1 MRPYCAR
8 LVGMVCA
15 LVALL
20 SVGPA
25 AFALDR
31 TWIGG
36 NVDWVDAGT
45 TANWTPADEPDPD
58 DTAIFN
64 TSNSVSLGSNNAV
77 NGLTLSGG
85 IDLFT
90 NEFDLTVD
98 GLVQLSGAST
108 FLNIGLSAGSV
119 NADDVVI
126 NSGGVVELA
135 GGLLAMDEEVG
146 TALLD
151 INAGGI
157 LQGTGTISFL
167 DSPGVATTVLVNDGT
182 ITALSRGVTI
192 FSPPPVGT
200 LSIPNAGLSRVD
212 LDGSGEAG
220 VVNVNRNQTLDLHPA
235 MADSFNGSMNLFHNS
250 TFDSVSGWTLGA
262 GGSIVVNNGF
272 VGGGLG
278 FSDIL
283 ADTSFI
289 DGGPLT
295 QTGGTIDVVDTD
307 GTLQIDAN
315 FTMSGGTFTNSGT
328 AIFNGVTSITT
339 ASGYSPASLN
349 AQTIVN
355 ANFTINDG
363 TTNFNWDGNGAADT
377 TVNNGS
383 LLSITAMQIDT
394 GDNTFGGDIILND
407 ASDLTVN
414 VTGTSWTI
422 AGALSKNDAGVS
434 IVSGDRVVIAGA
446 VNVNEGTLD
455 MPAVTTSA
463 SAAIDVV
470 GTLTLGT
477 ASELA
482 GGDIDGTGLLRMEG
496 TSTVTAD
503 TLILVDTFDW
513 DGLGPG
519 TQHTINA
526 GVSFAISTN
535 TMDSDGDMDDS
546 ITLAGADSA
555 LVVNVLSEWTMT
567 AAINSNNA
575 GVGTALFGGN
585 SRMVLSGAG
594 AVFNINGNTQVATGI
609 TYGTASTT
617 SIDAGFTLDAIGIST
632 PIYAGGTITGDGTY
646 SPGSTNLVTAN
657 STISVA
663 TFGFDHGTWTV
674 EPGATLTVNV
684 TDYDTV
690 GVNAFSSTITLNNGD
705 ISVTTGDAEFIMNG
719 VLNMNSSE
727 PGEITF
733 WSGEPLDIGNDSG
746 AVDADLNVT
755 GTQQSQIGAPVDFN
769 SDADVDIAAGAT
781 LNLLASVDFNT
792 VNGLNSA
799 QFTGAGRI
807 SFSGVVNVN
816 EAVTFDMVGGEVDL
830 DGLDSAGDLVNV
842 DAPMT
847 INAKTLANFGRIN
860 GGGGVNTLDINNSV
874 GTGVLTVNLDDPSA
888 KWTLNGPGVMNL
900 VNDNTDATLLAG
912 SDVNIN
918 GTLNVTGD
926 VRTTARLDIAGLVN
940 INTAGQPLRLAG
952 GDSSDAPN
960 TIAGGTIS
968 GTGLLGADDG
978 KALHGFGMINTG
990 VDFDG
995 ASNLFADNGTL
1006 TIAGAIVD
1014 VARIGTNDVDGVLN
1028 VVNAW
1033 NTVVASFV
1041 TLEGGTIQ
1049 GGTMTIDNGNG
1060 VSGEGLVTSR
1070 LINNVRLRASAGVL
1084 VAQTVA
1090 NDNDWDG
1097 AAGTGVLSA
1106 INVGTLELRDVG
1118 GAFAFTGTVQ
1128 ASTDSRVFANG
1139 FALDFNPGSTLDLT
1153 GATYEATSSTDI
1165 GGTVT
1170 IGSGAASTIK
1180 VQNNFFLTFE
1190 TGSATTLNGNL
1201 QLQNNNINIEA
1212 GATFAGTGAL
1222 VIDEPSHAVLDNG
1235 STVNVLLVNE
1245 GSLRPG
1251 NFEGIGTATVKD
1263 YSQTETGE
1271 LFVELTGTLP
1281 NQFDRIQA
1289 SGVAQVDG
1297 YLNIDMDGGFIPVI
1311 GNTFDIISTV
1321 FGVSGSFDTI
1331 DSSGMPP
1338 GVAFAV
1344 SYLPNSVRLTAVAKP
1359 SFEADFDE
1367 DGDVDVTDYAIWK
1380 GAFGLNQLGDAN
1392 GDNITNLADYTV
1404 WRDQLGSKP
1413 LIGPGSLLGNS
1424 QVPEPASA
1432 LLGIAAIVGWCGVVG
1447 RSARVRRNSG
1457 LGRSS

>member
-1 MRPYCAR
+1 MAI
-8 LVGMVCA
+8 
-15 LVALL
+15 
-20 SVGPA
+20 
-25 AFALDR
+25 ALDR

-36 NVDWVDAGT
+36 NVDWVDAGSS
-45 TANWTPADEPDPD
+45 ANWTPADEPDSD

-90 NEFDLTVD
+90 NEFDLAVD

-108 FLNIGLSAGSV
+108 FLTVNEAAGSV
-119 NADDVVI
+119 TADDVLI
-126 NSGGVVELA
+126 NSGSFLELA
-135 GGLLAMDEEVG
+135 GGELVMDEEVG
-146 TALLD
+146 SALIDL
-151 INAGGI
+151 NVGGT
-157 LQGTGTISFL
+157 LQGTGIITFA
-167 DSPGVATTVLVNDGT
+167 DNPGVASLLLVNDGT
-182 ITALSRGVTI
+182 LTALSRPAII

-200 LSIPNAGLSRVD
+200 LTISDVGVNGRID
-212 LDGSGEAG
+212 LDGTGEAG
-220 VVNVNRNQTLDLHPA
+220 IVNVNRNQSLITEIPLFDT
-235 MADSFNGSMNLFHNS
+235 FNGTLNLFHNS
-250 TFDSVSGWTLGA
+250 TFQFDSTFTLGT
-262 GGSIVVNNGF
+262 GGSIAVNNGF
-272 VGGGLG
+272 VDGGL
-278 FSDIL
+278 FDDTL
-283 ADTSFI
+283 ADISYI
-289 DGGPLT
+289 DSAQLS
-295 QTGGTIDVVDTD
+295 QSGGTINVADTD
-307 GTLQIDAN
+307 GTLQIDAA

-394 GDNTFGGDIILND
+394 GDNTFGGDITLND

-414 VTGTSWTI
+414 VTGTTWTL
-422 AGALSKNDAGVS
+422 AGALHKNDAGVS
-434 IVSGDRVVIAGA
+434 VVSGDRIVIAGA

-470 GTLTLGT
+470 GTLTLGS
-477 ASELA
+477 ASEFA
-482 GGDIDGTGLLRMEG
+482 GGDIDGMGLLRMEG

-503 TLILVDTFDW
+503 TVISVDTFDW
-513 DGLGPG
+513 DGLGTG
-519 TQHTINA
+519 TTHTINS
-526 GVSFAISTN
+526 GVTFAVSTL
-535 TMDSDGDMDDS
+535 TMDSDGDMDDP

-555 LVVNVLSEWTMT
+555 LLVNALSEWTMT

-575 GVGTALFGGN
+575 GVGTALIGGA
-585 SRMVLSGAG
+585 SRMILSGAG
-594 AVFNINGNTQVATGI
+594 AVFNVNGDTNVGGAI
-609 TYGTASTT
+609 TYGPASTT
-617 SIDAGFTLDAIGIST
+617 SIDAGFTLDSVGAPT
-632 PIYAGGTITGDGTY
+632 PIYAGGTITGAGTY
-646 SPGSTNLVTAN
+646 SPGSTNSVTAN

-663 TFGFDHGTWTV
+663 SFAFDGGTWTI
-674 EPGATLTVNV
+674 EPGAMLTVNV

-690 GVNAFSSTITLNNGD
+690 GVNSFTNTITLNNGD

-727 PGEITF
+727 PGEITL
-733 WSGEPLDIGNDSG
+733 WTGEPLDIGNDVG

-781 LNLLASVDFNT
+781 LSLLASADFNT
-792 VNGLNSA
+792 VNGLNNA

-807 SFSGVVNVN
+807 NFSGVVNVN
-816 EAVTFDMVGGEVDL
+816 EAVTFDMVGGQVDL
-830 DGLDSAGDLVNV
+830 DGLDSVGDLVNV
-842 DAPMT
+842 DAPLT
-847 INAKTLANFGRIN
+847 INAKTLADFGRLN

-888 KWTLNGPGVMNL
+888 KWTLNGPGQMNL

-926 VRTTARLDIAGLVN
+926 VRTTARLDIAGNVN
-940 INTAGQPLRLAG
+940 INTAGQPLRLSG
-952 GDSSDAPN
+952 GDNMSDFN
-960 TIAGGTIS
+960 TIVGGTIS
-968 GTGLLGADDG
+968 GAGILGADDG
-978 KALHGFGMINTG
+978 KALVGFGTINTSI
-990 VDFDG
+990 DFDA

-1060 VSGEGLVTSR
+1060 VSGEGLVASR
-1070 LINNVRLRASAGVL
+1070 VINNTRLRASGGVL
-1084 VAQTVA
+1084 VAQTA
-1090 NDNDWDG
+1090 GNDNDWDG
-1097 AAGTGVLSA
+1097 AAGAGVLAA

-1118 GAFAFTGTVQ
+1118 AAFGFTGTVE
-1128 ASTDSRVFANG
+1128 ASTGSRVFANG

-1170 IGSGAASTIK
+1170 IGSGVASTIK

-1190 TGSATTLNGNL
+1190 TGSATTLDGNL

-1212 GATFAGTGAL
+1212 GATFSGAGAL

-1245 GSLRPG
+1245 GAIRPG
-1251 NFEGIGTATVKD
+1251 NSEGIGTATVKD
-1263 YSQTETGE
+1263 YSQASTGE
-1271 LFVELTGTLP
+1271 LFVEVAGTLP
-1281 NQFDRIQA
+1281 NQFDRIQT

-1297 YLNIDMDGGFIPVI
+1297 YLNIDIDGGFVPVI

-1331 DSSGMPP
+1331 DSSGMPA

-1344 SYLPNSVRLTAVAKP
+1344 SYLPNAVRLTAVAKP
-1359 SFEADFDE
+1359 LFEADFDE
-1367 DGDVDVTDYAIWK
+1367 DGDVDATDYVIWK

-1392 GDNITNLADYTV
+1392 GDNITNIADYTV
-1404 WRDQLGSKP
+1404 WRDQLGSGP
-1413 LIGPGSLLGNS
+1413 MVGPGSLVGAS
-1424 QVPEPASA
+1424 QVPEPGAA
-1432 LLGIAAIVGWCGVVG
+1432 LLGIAAIVGLCGVV
-1447 RSARVRRNSG
+1447 RRCPRVRFNSG
-1457 LGRSS
+1457 PGRPSAA